1 MKDVNSSFF
10 SDNENNLWNIKLDD
24 NGNMIYSSMYS
35 EHKWTREAKIDTN
48 VLDFSVAIDER
59 QYIHIVYKKK
69 GEIKYCVWN
78 RDQWLGKLLYE
89 FGDHKVEELNLK
101 ISETSVNVFFL
112 LSERNEPDLGKII
125 HCSFDSRNG
134 DKEEESNF
142 NIVAV
147 IPVENTFGH
156 CYQVE
161 SFNENEFYMC
171 IKNYKD
177 QKTDIMFCKYTNK
190 EWSEPKKLY
199 SLKGMEV
206 KICSGMF
213 ENQIHILNLYKENNK
228 YILEDIYFQS
238 DRKLNYVTIY
248 ESNEKIDN
256 ILIIIKDSVF
266 YSMWNEQ
273 ETIVTSYF
281 NEIWSIPV
289 TIEKKYN
296 EDLSLYK
303 SIWLNWNNS
312 KIKCN
317 YVIGYMGEEVEFIL
331 PNYNKNIDLQ
341 KHNLK
346 KHVKSELINNKGSE
360 DNELRDSLC
369 KTINLL
375 KIEAQKKED
384 LCDELK
390 GKLNNMV
397 TKYKRLEVKLN
408 NFKKTY
414 HELQGEVLGIAD
426 RLEKSK
432 SDKEN
437 VVKELQKSIDD
448 KNTELLD
455 LNNKYKEVQDDLDKK
470 NTELLDLNNKYKEIQ
485 NDLDKKNNELNTLKK
500 DKNTILLKLNKSEE
514 EKKQIQLSLNNAIN
528 EKKESNIQLVKLN
541 EEKEDVIKYLDII
554 LKDRDE
560 VRNALEN
567 TNKEM
572 HIMNKQKD
580 KLSAI
585 LEKAN
590 KENNNLKKELSMEIN
605 RSILSKILNR
615 RE

>member
-35 EHKWTREAKIDTN
+35 ENKWTREAKIDTD

-69 GEIKYCVWN
+69 GEIKYCLWN

-101 ISETSVNVFFL
+101 ISEKSVNLFFL
-112 LSERNEPDLGKII
+112 LIECNEPDLGKIV
-125 HCSFDSRNG
+125 HCSFDSSKDGN
-134 DKEEESNF
+134 EEESNF
-142 NIVAV
+142 NIVAA
-147 IPVENTFGH
+147 IPVEDTFGH
-156 CYQVE
+156 CYEVE
-161 SFNENEFYMC
+161 NFNVNEFYMC
-171 IKNYKD
+171 IKNCKN
-177 QKTDIMFCKYTNK
+177 QETDIMFCKYTNK

-199 SLKGMEV
+199 SLNGMEV

-213 ENQIHILNLYKENNK
+213 ENQIHILNLYKENSK
-228 YILEDIYFQS
+228 YILEDIYFQL

-248 ESNEKIDN
+248 ETNEEIDN
-256 ILIIIKDSVF
+256 ILILIKDSVF
-266 YSMWNEQ
+266 CSMWNEK

-281 NEIWSIPV
+281 NEIWSVPI
-289 TIEKKYN
+289 TTEKKYN
-296 EDLSLYK
+296 EDLFLYK

-317 YVIGYMGEEVEFIL
+317 YIIGYSGKEVEFIL

-346 KHVKSELINNKGSE
+346 KYVKTELINNKGIE

-375 KIEAQKKED
+375 KVEAQKKED

-397 TKYKRLEVKLN
+397 TRYKRLEGKLN

-414 HELQGEVLGIAD
+414 HELQGEVLEIAD
-426 RLEKSK
+426 RLEKTK
-432 SDKEN
+432 ADKEN
-437 VVKELQKSIDD
+437 VVKELQKYIDD

-455 LNNKYKEVQDDLDKK
+455 LNNKYKEV
-470 NTELLDLNNKYKEIQ
+470 Q

-500 DKNTILLKLNKSEE
+500 DKNTILLKFNKSEE

-560 VRNALEN
+560 VRNVLEN

-572 HIMNKQKD
+572 HMMNKQKD

-590 KENNNLKKELSMEIN
+590 KENNSLKKELSMEIN

>member
-35 EHKWTREAKIDTN
+35 ENKWTREAKIDTN

-78 RDQWLGKLLYE
+78 RNQWLGKLLYE

-101 ISETSVNVFFL
+101 ISEKSLNVFFL
-112 LSERNEPDLGKII
+112 LIEYNEPELGKII
-125 HCSFDSRNG
+125 HYSFDSGNS

-142 NIVAV
+142 NIVSV
-147 IPVENTFGH
+147 IPVEDTFGH

-161 SFNENEFYMC
+161 GFNENEFYMC

-190 EWSEPKKLY
+190 EWSEPEKLY
-199 SLKGMEV
+199 SLNGMEV
-206 KICSGMF
+206 KICSSMF
-213 ENQIHILNLYKENNK
+213 KNQIHILNLYKENSK

-248 ESNEKIDN
+248 ESNEEIDN

-273 ETIVTSYF
+273 EKIVTSYF
-281 NEIWSIPV
+281 NEIWSFPI
-289 TIEKKYN
+289 TTEKKYN
-296 EDLSLYK
+296 EDLFLYK

-317 YVIGYMGEEVEFIL
+317 YVIGYRGKEVEFIL
-331 PNYNKNIDLQ
+331 PNDNKNIDLQ
-341 KHNLK
+341 

-360 DNELRDSLC
+360 DSELRDSLC

-397 TKYKRLEVKLN
+397 TKYKRLEGNLN
-408 NFKKTY
+408 NLKKTY
-414 HELQGEVLGIAD
+414 NELQGEVLEISD
-426 RLEKSK
+426 RLEKTK

-437 VVKELQKSIDD
+437 AVKKLQKSIRD
-448 KNTELLD
+448 KNNVLLD
-455 LNNKYKEVQDDLDKK
+455 LNNKYKEVQ
-470 NTELLDLNNKYKEIQ
+470 NDLN
-485 NDLDKKNNELNTLKK
+485 KKNNELSNLKK
-500 DKNTILLKLNKSEE
+500 DKNTILLKLNKSDE

-541 EEKEDVIKYLDII
+541 EEKEDIIKYLDII
-554 LKDRDE
+554 IKDRDE
-560 VRNALEN
+560 FRNSLEN
-567 TNKEM
+567 TNKEIHM
-572 HIMNKQKD
+572 INKQKD
-580 KLSAI
+580 KLRAI

-590 KENNNLKKELSMEIN
+590 KENNSLKKELSIETN